1 MEYETLICER
11 NGAVLT
17 VRLNRP
23 GKMNSLSRSL
33 LRDLRDCAETLRTD
47 QAVRAVLLTGSG
59 RGFCAGADL
68 TDPDGAP
75 AAGESLGHWVAA
87 RMRNYFHPVA
97 ELWSRL
103 PVPLVVAVNGIAAG
117 AGVSLALLGDV
128 TIAARSA
135 SFAVLFTP
143 KLGLAPDM
151 GATHLLP
158 GRVGVARARYLALT
172 GRGWWDEA
180 ERIGLIAS
188 RGRLRARIG
197 AGGSRRARR
206 GPDARTARIAG
217 LIDDGASR
225 TLAAQLEREAVTQQS
240 RADTRDFLEGISA
253 FREKRRRDF
262 TAPGGA
268 ASPRP
273 SATLQR
279 DRRTSDVDRL
289 SMKPLQPTWRR
300 AAGRRPARG
309 R

>member
-172 GRGWWDEA
+172 GRAIGGDEA
-180 ERIGLIAS
+180 ERIGLIAECVDDSALES
-188 RGRLRARIG
+188 R
-197 AGGSRRARR
+197 AGGLAAELAAGPTRAQLALR
-206 GPDARTARIAG
+206 D

-225 TLAAQLEREAVTQQS
+225 TLAEQLEREAVTQQS
-240 RADTRDFLEGISA
+240 LADTRDFLEGISA
-253 FREKRRRDF
+253 FREKRQARF
-262 TAPGGA
+262 HGA
-268 ASPRP
+268 
-273 SATLQR
+273 
-279 DRRTSDVDRL
+279 
-289 SMKPLQPTWRR
+289 
-300 AAGRRPARG
+300 
-309 R
+309 